1 MSNLTAAVIH
11 RGKSNAGFR
20 SYLVDDGVAL
30 LAGAL
35 VGIDASGHLDKWA
48 DTAGHRFVGLLLE
61 SATGDTDATPPVE
74 GKVDESGYTI
84 MSATVGSLAQT
95 DVNAPVYCST
105 DNPADFTLA
114 PTANVGPVGRVTRYI
129 SSGVGD
135 VQLFTPAEAA
145 GRSGLAG
152 VYALTIP
159 VTLAQIAGAGDV
171 LTTMTLGH
179 RFRILSADF
188 FVTTAVTTAARAA
201 TLNLEI
207 GTTNLTGGAI
217 ALTSANCTPL
227 GVKVAGSA
235 VTAGNVGAAS
245 DTLSVEAAS
254 VTAFAEGAGVLQIMV
269 QNLDT
274 LS

>member
-20 SYLVDDGVAL
+20 SYLVDNGVEL
-30 LAGAL
+30 FAGAL
-35 VGIDASGHLDKWA
+35 VGLDASGHLDKWA

-61 SATGDTDATPPVE
+61 SATGDTSATPKVE

-84 MSATVGSLAQT
+84 MSATVASVAQT

-105 DNPADFTLA
+105 DNPADFVLA
-114 PTANVGPVGRVTRYI
+114 PTANVGPVGRVVRYV
-129 SSGVGD
+129 SSGVAD

-152 VYALTIP
+152 ISYISIP
-159 VTLAQIAGAGDV
+159 ITLAQISGAGDV
-171 LTTMTLGH
+171 VTSFTPGF
-179 RFRILSADF
+179 RFRVVSTQF
-188 FVTTAVTTAARAA
+188 HTTTVVTTGSRAA

-207 GTTNLTGGAI
+207 GTTNLTGGDVV
-217 ALTSANCTPL
+217 LTSATCTPL
-227 GVKVAGSA
+227 GARIAGA
-235 VTAGNVGAAS
+235 AITAANVGTAT
-245 DTLSVEAAS
+245 DTISVESSS
-254 VTAFAEGAGVLQIMV
+254 VTAFAEGAGVLLVAI

>member
-1 MSNLTAAVIH
+1 MSNLTASVLH

-20 SYLVDDGVAL
+20 SYLVDNTVEL
-30 LAGAL
+30 FAGSL
-35 VGIDASGHLDKWA
+35 VGLDASGHLDKWS
-48 DTAGHRFVGLLLE
+48 DTVGHRFVGLLLE
-61 SATGDTDATPPVE
+61 SATGDTSATPKVE

-114 PTANVGPVGRVTRYI
+114 PTANVGPVGRVVRYI

-152 VYALTIP
+152 IYFVPFYIP
-159 VTLAQIAGAGDV
+159 LATVTAADV
-171 LTTMTLGH
+171 VTSFTPGH
-179 RFRILSADF
+179 RFRVVSTAAHVNTV
-188 FVTTAVTTAARAA
+188 VTTGGDGA

-207 GTTNLTGGAI
+207 GTTNLTGGEVV
-217 ALTSANCTPL
+217 LTSANCTPL
-227 GVKVAGSA
+227 GARVAGA
-235 VTAGNVGAAS
+235 AITAANVGSAT
-245 DTLSVEAAS
+245 DTLSVEASA
-254 VTAFAEGAGVLQIMV
+254 VTSFAEGAVTLYVGI